1 MARAQAA
8 MLASLA
14 LVFLIAGAAGWL
26 SLPAVGALL
35 LAGVGIVAVWAASGK
50 WGLAV
55 FVLVAIAVCTISL
68 ARGYAAREGYGEM
81 LASVPFGREVELA
94 GVVVSLPEQTT
105 RSTQVVLGS
114 VRAEGRPLPNEAHVR
129 FITHTWASFRPGDW
143 VVLRGVIDPPT
154 PFVSERMGAV
164 VDLSRRD
171 AAHHIVGVVRF
182 GSIVAQEPAQTTTVL
197 RWNAALRDRLGSV
210 LPEPLAAL
218 ASGMLLGGRD
228 ALGEELEEAFT
239 RSGLIHLVVLSGYNI
254 AIIAGVLLLAA
265 RYVPRVLAVLL
276 VVGAVSGV
284 VVFAGAEAPAVRA
297 GVMGSIAALGLIVGR
312 RADALAAL
320 ILSAVLVGFVNP
332 LALAYDISLHLSL
345 AATAGVLIFGD
356 PFSVWFRALVPFEPL
371 ALVLGSTL
379 AAQLAV
385 APLLWHIA
393 GALSIVALPANALVV
408 PFVPLVMAL
417 SAAAL
422 AASAASA
429 ILAAVIALPLKV
441 ILLWIV
447 KVGTLFSALPMSTL
461 TLPPLSLRGAVLIYG
476 GVGLGF
482 AMWRYALRHDSAL
495 RAMVSQF
502 SAAQYASK

>member
-8 MLASLA
+8 ALASLA
-14 LVFLIAGAAGWL
+14 LAFLIAGAVGWL

-35 LAGVGIVAVWAASGK
+35 LAGVGVVFVWAGSGK
-50 WGLAV
+50 RGLAV
-55 FVLVAIAVCTISL
+55 FALAAVAVCAISL
-68 ARGYAAREGYGEM
+68 ARGVAAREGYDEM
-81 LASVPFGREVELA
+81 LASVPFGKEVELS
-94 GVVVSLPEQTT
+94 GVVASLPAQTA

-114 VRAEGRPLPNEAHVR
+114 VRAGGQPLPNDARVR
-129 FITHTWASFRPGDW
+129 LITHPWASFRPGDR
-143 VVLRGVIDPPT
+143 VVLRGVIEPPF
-154 PFVSERMGAV
+154 PFVSERTGAV

-171 AAHHIVGVVRF
+171 AAHHIVGIVRF
-182 GSIVAQEPAQTTTVL
+182 GNIVAQEPAQTPAAL
-197 RWNAALRDRLGSV
+197 RWNATLRDRLGSI

-228 ALGEELEEAFT
+228 ALGKELEEAFT

-254 AIIAGVLLLAA
+254 AIVAGVLLLAA
-265 RYVPRVLAVLL
+265 RHLPRALAVLL
-276 VVGAVSGV
+276 VVAGVGGV

-320 ILSAVLVGFVNP
+320 VLSAVLVGFVNP

-356 PFSVWFRALVPFEPL
+356 LFAVSFRALVPFEPI

-393 GALSIVALPANALVV
+393 GALSIAALPANALVV
-408 PFVPLVMAL
+408 PFVPVVMAL
-417 SAAAL
+417 TAAAL

-429 ILAAVIALPLKV
+429 SLATVIALPLKA

-447 KVGTLFSALPMSTL
+447 KVGTLFSALPMGTL
-461 TLPPLSLRGAVLIYG
+461 TLPPLSLAGALVIYG

-482 AMWRYALRHDSAL
+482 ALWRYAGRHASAL